1 MTSRY
6 VRFVVPCVVAA
17 FAVNATAGAE
27 ELGRRGRM
35 GIFLGQLTDEVK
47 ERLGLPSTEGVLIN
61 GTQPDTPAAKAGAQA
76 NDVVIKIGDESCKD
90 VPDLIR
96 LMRNYYAGDAVKLTV
111 LREGKP
117 VVLEMTL
124 IARPKEQSDAYDIIY
139 DSAGPEGR
147 RVRTLITKPKE
158 GEKFPAVLFLPSIQS
173 ATIEVGLFPQHPY
186 KTLIEKLNEAGFVT
200 MRAERLGVGDSEGPD
215 VDAVRVKDDV
225 GSFRAALAKLGTYDF
240 VDADRIFVL
249 SHSTGGTLAPMIAQ
263 GGKVKGVITWG
274 AVAKPLLDYA
284 VESIKTRWVLEVRED
299 EEIERDLPKIA
310 TFFKLCLLEK
320 QSPVEVFKSYPDLEA
335 LVRPIMQ
342 GDEQIMGVHY
352 GYLQEVAALDM
363 PKEWSKVDTNVLALW
378 GACDY
383 NSTKACSEL
392 IAKSV
397 NKAHAGN
404 ATFKVLPG
412 IDSLWQQAE
421 DQEESFLAGFGG
433 EFNPIIMETIKTWV
447 KQVS

>member
-6 VRFVVPCVVAA
+6 VRFLVPCLAA
-17 FAVNATAGAE
+17 ALTVNAMARAE
-27 ELGRRGRM
+27 ELRRRGRM

-47 ERLGLPSTEGVLIN
+47 ERLGLPSTQGVLVN

-76 NDVVIKIGDESCKD
+76 NDVVVKIGDEPCKD
-90 VPDLIR
+90 IPGLIQ
-96 LMRNYYAGDAVKLTV
+96 LMRGYYAGDTVKLTV

-117 VVLEMTL
+117 VALEMTL
-124 IARPKEQSDAYDIIY
+124 IARPKEQSDVYDIIY
-139 DSAGPEGR
+139 DSAGPVGR
-147 RVRTLITKPKE
+147 RTRTLITRPKE

-186 KTLIEKLNEAGFVT
+186 KTMIEKLNEAGFVT

-215 VDAVRVKDDV
+215 VDALTVKDDV
-225 GSFRAALAKLGTYDF
+225 DSFRAALAKLGTYDF
-240 VDADRIFVL
+240 VDSDRIFVF
-249 SHSTGGTLAPMIAQ
+249 SHLTGGMLAPMIAQ

-274 AVAKPLLDYA
+274 AIARPLLDFA
-284 VESIKTRWVLEVRED
+284 VESTKTRWVLEVRED
-299 EEIERDLPKIA
+299 EEIERDLPKMA
-310 TFFKLCLLEK
+310 KFFKLCFVEK
-320 QSPVEVFKSYPDLEA
+320 QSPVEVFKSYPDVEPLI
-335 LVRPIMQ
+335 RPMMQ
-342 GDEQIMGVHY
+342 GDEQIMGVNY
-352 GYLQEVAALDM
+352 RYLQEVAALDM

-383 NSTKACSEL
+383 NSSKACSEL

-397 NKAHAGN
+397 NEAHAGK

-412 IDSLWQQAE
+412 IDSLWQETE

-433 EFNPIIMETIKTWV
+433 EFNPIIIDTIKEWV
-447 KQVS
+447 KKVS